1 MAGYTPESQAE
12 IGTLNALGDVDETTA
27 TAPTRCI
34 RIFESRATS
43 SANIDNAT
51 LLVFRYSRLPDLLLF
66 IHDAVAPR
74 PNPSIQNRAPRRAIS
89 ASILWF
95 PLARPDL
102 LAPRRS
108 EIQTRERAR
117 VTPQAGPVVAS
128 RTELGDLS
136 CRCLVSTARD
146 GNIPVKR
153 KGKSVS
159 QMP

>member
-1 MAGYTPESQAE
+1 MRSGMSMRRLRLRPLDASAFSNPEPQARQTSTTPLSLYSGTAGCLIFLSSFTMPS
-12 IGTLNALGDVDETTA
+12 LP
-27 TAPTRCI
+27 APTHRFKTA
-34 RIFESRATS
+34 RREERSPLPFSGFL
-43 SANIDNAT
+43 
-51 LLVFRYSRLPDLLLF
+51 LLV
-66 IHDAVAPR
+66 
-74 PNPSIQNRAPRRAIS
+74 QIS
-89 ASILWF
+89 LRHVG
-95 PLARPDL
+95 L
-102 LAPRRS
+102 RS
-108 EIQTRERAR
+108 QTRERAR